1 MQPLTGKI
9 YEVIS
14 PIFEEYDPVT
24 GYTESVDEIKRSVDG
39 GGDLEMTTWNGCVRH
54 PESRERSSLRR
65 EAKRVREERDED
77 ARRNGEKRIRE
88 M

>member
-1 MQPLTGKI
+1 MQPLTGAI
-9 YEVIS
+9 YEVVS

-24 GYTESVDEIKRSVDG
+24 GYIESVDELRRSIG
-39 GGDLEMTTWNGCVRH
+39 SGGDLETAAWNGCVRH

-65 EAKRVREERDED
+65 EAKRVREERDSD
-77 ARRNGEKRIRE
+77 ARVEGEKKIRE